1 MKRLLFAA
9 LLGVTLFTVVG
20 PVVAEVE
27 TQRPEGLDEGV
38 IVTPAP
44 PPNDEWGR

>member
-9 LLGVTLFTVVG
+9 LLGVTVFTVVG

-27 TQRPEGLDEGV
+27 TQRPEGLEEGI
-38 IVTPAP
+38 IVSPAP
-44 PPNDEWGR
+44 PPNDEWGQ